1 MNIVEELYVRS
12 DEVCRLS
19 VLTLIYRAIPPP
31 PDSPSTFIKECI
43 ETARLSLE
51 RHQTCTAM
59 FREVDEY
66 LMRSYLHW

>member
-1 MNIVEELYVRS
+1 MNIVEQLYIRS

-43 ETARLSLE
+43 ETARAALE
-51 RHQTCTAM
+51 SHQNCMAI
-59 FREVDEY
+59 FEQVDEY